1 MANSFYRDDDGFWWI
16 NNKVVVPS
24 RDFSFQVDDKAA
36 PTLFTLKGATNYF
49 FEKDWT
55 SVVIA
60 DIEDESG
67 TPYGNWAAFKE
78 GVRDFFTRAG
88 LQQAGVNLNGVGTQ
102 TIADADTWTEISPV
116 GATFEISE
124 DAKGFYRDITES
136 EIVHTGL
143 NGTNYL
149 FSGSTDL
156 KSSANTV
163 VEFALIKND
172 DLLNPIAV
180 SQHTFGAAQSIENF
194 SINKDVKFNTGDR
207 LNLYARVG
215 ANNTTLT
222 IYSLNTSYWG
232 DR

>member
-1 MANSFYRDDDGFWWI
+1 MDKSFYQKDNGVWI
-16 NNKVVVPS
+16 LNGQILKHDADVNMIPN
-24 RDFSFQVDDKAA
+24 DVDN
-36 PTLFTLKGATNYF
+36 PTLVTINVNSQPEHTPMNDTLVT
-49 FEKDWT
+49 EIKDKT
-55 SVVIA
+55 GSFYV
-60 DIEDESG
+60 DG
-67 TPYGNWAAFKE
+67 AAFME
-78 GVRDFFTRAG
+78 GVQDFFAKAG

-116 GATFEISE
+116 GATFEITD
-124 DAKGFYRDITES
+124 DAKGFIRDIIES

-143 NGTNYL
+143 NNTNYL

-156 KSSANTV
+156 KSSMKTT
-163 VEFALIKND
+163 VEFALVKNG

-180 SQHTFGAAQSIENF
+180 SQHDFNAAQAVENF

-207 LNLYARVG
+207 LNLYCRVG
-215 ANNTTLT
+215 MANTILT